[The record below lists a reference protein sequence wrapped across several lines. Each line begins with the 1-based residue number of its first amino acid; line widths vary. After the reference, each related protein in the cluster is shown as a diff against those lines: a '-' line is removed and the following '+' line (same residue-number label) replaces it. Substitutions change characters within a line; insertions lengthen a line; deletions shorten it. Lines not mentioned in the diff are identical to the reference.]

1 MSTEP
6 GKTAKGLRGEMI
18 AICSAKGGVGRTVV
32 ATNLAVALSKS
43 NIKVGVIDGSFQF
56 GDVCLALDLH
66 PTFTMKD
73 VMESIDNLDPFG
85 LSSFLMHHSSGVKVL
100 AGPERPEY
108 ADLVTGE
115 AIHTIADLMLAQH
128 DYVLVDTGVGLQ
140 EKNLHIVEKA
150 DQVIVLTNLEMATMK
165 NTKLMLDTLEL
176 LGLREKVQVVVN
188 RANMESVIQA
198 NDVADILGT
207 EIGMYIPNQFQIV
220 SQSLNVGIPFV
231 VGQGKTDVAKALFK
245 MADQLISR
253 REISLFKPKT
263 ASIFQS
269 LFSKPKLQ

>member
-1 MSTEP
+1 MGSEP
-6 GKTAKGLRGEMI
+6 AKGKGFRGEMI
-18 AICSAKGGVGRTVV
+18 AVCSAKGGVGRTVV
-32 ATNLAVALSKS
+32 TTNLAVALSKS
-43 NIKVGVIDGSFQF
+43 NIKVAIVDGSFQF
-56 GDVCLALDLH
+56 GDVSLALDLH

-73 VMESIDNLDPFG
+73 VMESMDTLDAFA
-85 LSSFLMHHSSGVKVL
+85 LSSFLIHHSSGVKVL

-115 AIHTIADLMLAQH
+115 GIQAICEIMTEQH

-150 DQVIVLTNLEMATMK
+150 DQLIVLTNLEMATMK

-188 RANMESVIQA
+188 RANMESVISA
-198 NDVADILGT
+198 NDVPDILGT
-207 EIGMYIPNQFQIV
+207 EVGMYIPNQFQIV

-231 VGQGKTDVAKALFK
+231 LGQGKTDVAKALFK

-263 ASIFQS
+263 QSLFQS

>member
-1 MSTEP
+1 MGAEP
-6 GKTAKGLRGEMI
+6 IKGTGFRGEMI
-18 AICSAKGGVGRTVV
+18 AVCSAKGGVGRTVV
-32 ATNLAVALSKS
+32 TTNLAVALSKS
-43 NIKVGVIDGSFQF
+43 NIKVGVVDGSLQF

-73 VMESIDNLDPFG
+73 VVESMDTLDAFG
-85 LSSFLMHHSSGVKVL
+85 LSSFLMHHPSGVRVL

-108 ADLVTGE
+108 ADLVTPE
-115 AIHTIADLMLAQH
+115 ALQTICDLMLAQH

-140 EKNLHIVEKA
+140 EKNLHLVEKA

-165 NTKLMLDTLEL
+165 NTKLLLETLDL
-176 LGLREKVQVVVN
+176 LGMREKAQLVVN
-188 RANMESVIQA
+188 RANMESVISA
-198 NDVADILGT
+198 SDVPDILGA
-207 EIGMYIPNQFQIV
+207 EVGMYIPNQFQIV

-231 VGQGKTDVAKALFK
+231 VGQGKTDVAKAVFR
-245 MADQLISR
+245 MADQLVSR

-263 ASIFQS
+263 PSLFQS

>member
-1 MSTEP
+1 MGSEP
-6 GKTAKGLRGEMI
+6 AKGKGFRGEMI
-18 AICSAKGGVGRTVV
+18 AVCSAKGGVGRTVV
-32 ATNLAVALSKS
+32 TTNLAVALSKS
-43 NIKVGVIDGSFQF
+43 NIKVAIVDGSFQF
-56 GDVCLALDLH
+56 GDVSLALDLH

-73 VMESIDNLDPFG
+73 VMESMDTLDAFA
-85 LSSFLMHHSSGVKVL
+85 LSSFLIHHSSGVKVL

-115 AIHTIADLMLAQH
+115 AIQAICEMMTEQH

-140 EKNLHIVEKA
+140 EKNLHLVEKA
-150 DQVIVLTNLEMATMK
+150 DQLIVLTNLEMATMK

-188 RANMESVIQA
+188 RANMESVISA
-198 NDVADILGT
+198 NDVPDILGA

-231 VGQGKTDVAKALFK
+231 LGQGKTDVAKALFK

-263 ASIFQS
+263 QSLFQS

>member
-1 MSTEP
+1 MGAEP
-6 GKTAKGLRGEMI
+6 AKGKGFRGEMI
-18 AICSAKGGVGRTVV
+18 AVCSAKGGVGRTVV
-32 ATNLAVALSKS
+32 TTNLAVALSKS
-43 NIKVGVIDGSFQF
+43 NIKVAVVDGSFQF

-73 VMESIDNLDPFG
+73 VMESMDTLDAFA
-85 LSSFLMHHSSGVKVL
+85 LSSFLIHHSSGVKVL

-108 ADLVTGE
+108 ADLVTAE
-115 AIHTIADLMLAQH
+115 AIHTISELMTAQH

-150 DQVIVLTNLEMATMK
+150 DQIIVLTNLEMATMK

-176 LGLREKVQVVVN
+176 LGLRDKVQVVVN
-188 RANMESVIQA
+188 RANMESVISA
-198 NDVADILGT
+198 NDVPDILGT
-207 EIGMYIPNQFQIV
+207 EIGTYIPNQFQIV

-231 VGQGKTDVAKALFK
+231 MGQGKTDVAKAIFK
-245 MADQLISR
+245 MADQLVSR
-253 REISLFKPKT
+253 REISMFKPKT
-263 ASIFQS
+263 PSLFQS

>member
-1 MSTEP
+1 MNAE
-6 GKTAKGLRGEMI
+6 TAKGKGYRGEMI
-18 AICSAKGGVGRTVV
+18 AVCSAKGGVGRTVV
-32 ATNLAVALSKS
+32 TVNLAVALSKS

-73 VMESIDNLDPFG
+73 VVESIGTLDAFG
-85 LSSFLMHHSSGVKVL
+85 LSSYLMHHASGVKVL

-108 ADLVTGE
+108 ADLITGDVIGE
-115 AIHTIADLMLAQH
+115 VSDLMLAQH

-150 DQVIVLTNLEMATMK
+150 DQIILLTNLEMATMK
-165 NTKLMLDTLEL
+165 NTKLMLETLEL

-188 RANMESVIQA
+188 RANMESVIQQ
-198 NDVADILGT
+198 NDVPDILGT
-207 EIGMYIPNQFQIV
+207 DIGMYIPNQFQIV

-231 VGQGKTDVAKALFK
+231 VGQGKTDVAKAIFK
-245 MADQLISR
+245 MADQLVSR

-263 ASIFQS
+263 PSLFQS